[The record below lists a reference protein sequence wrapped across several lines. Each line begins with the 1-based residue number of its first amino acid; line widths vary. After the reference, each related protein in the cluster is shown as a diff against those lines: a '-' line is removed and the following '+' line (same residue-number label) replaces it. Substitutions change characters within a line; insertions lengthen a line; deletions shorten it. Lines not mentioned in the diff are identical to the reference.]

1 MYRKKSISWNL
12 KILALGTFAALG
24 AILAPLATAGAAGL
38 LSPADGRLPPLRI
51 KDHQVSVV
59 IEDGYA
65 VTTVEQSFDNP
76 HPRDLEAIYSF
87 PVPDHAAV
95 SEFTYWIDGRPVSGE
110 VLARPEARRLYE
122 TQKSAGNE
130 TALAEQDSHKT
141 FELSVWPV
149 RAGSDVRIRLVYLQ
163 AVSLDS
169 GIGRYVYPLEEG
181 TVDEDKLAFWT
192 ANDVISGRFSFDLAL
207 RSAYPVAAVR
217 LPEHPQAAVERV
229 SDGIWRVRMDNAAA
243 AGDLEEGGA
252 IPATM
257 DPVGAQTS
265 NPSPA
270 HRLDKDIVVYWR
282 HAAGLPGSVELT
294 AHKTD
299 PESRGTFMLVLTP
312 GDDLKPITGG
322 ADWIFV
328 LDKSGSMRSKIHTLI
343 AGVERALDKLR
354 PEDRFR
360 VVVFDTAARDLTGGL
375 LPATSENLRRSLEAL
390 RAIQP
395 GNGTNLFA
403 GLGSGL
409 SRLDADRTATV
420 LLVTDGVAN
429 VGEVKQRAFLDLVR
443 RQDVRLFT
451 FIMGN
456 SANRPLLEAM
466 TRESG
471 GAAFAISNSDD
482 IVGAVLSA
490 TAKVTHEAMYD
501 VKLDIEGVDVGDL
514 APARIGSLY
523 RGQQLVLFG
532 HYRGHGAP
540 EVTLR
545 ARVSG
550 RPVSYR
556 TRFDFPAVAKTD
568 PEVERL
574 WAFAAIEDHLQEIA
588 DFGEDADRKQAVVD
602 LAVEHGLVTTYTSM
616 VVVRDE
622 VFQQLGIDRR
632 NSARLAIEAE
642 ARKDRAA
649 QPVASRR
656 VDTAQPMFQSNRPS
670 YGNGSGAGTG
680 SGGGA
685 GSHGAL
691 GLVLALVFA
700 WVAWSR
706 RKVQAGAG
714 AGAGG

>member
-1 MYRKKSISWNL
+1 MYRKQSMSWKL
-12 KILALGTFAALG
+12 KILALATIAALG
-24 AILAPLATAGAAGL
+24 GILAPMATAGAAGL

-65 VTTVEQSFDNP
+65 VTKVEQTFSNP
-76 HPRDLEAIYSF
+76 HPRDLEAVYSF

-122 TQKSAGNE
+122 AEKSAGNE

-149 RAGSDVRIRLVYLQ
+149 RAGGDVRIRLVYLQ
-163 AVSLDS
+163 AASLDS

-192 ANDVISGRFSFDLAL
+192 ANDEVSGRFSFDLAL

-217 LPEHPQAAVERV
+217 LPEHPQAAIERV
-229 SDGIWRVRMDNAAA
+229 SDGIWRVRMDNAVA
-243 AGDLEEGGA
+243 AGDLEESGVT
-252 IPATM
+252 PAGM
-257 DPVGAQTS
+257 QVSG
-265 NPSPA
+265 PSPA

-294 AHKTD
+294 AYKAD
-299 PESRGTFMLVLTP
+299 PEGRGTFMLVLTP
-312 GDDLKPITGG
+312 GDDLKPITEG

-343 AGVERALDKLR
+343 AGVERALGKLR

-360 VVVFDTAARDLTGGL
+360 VVVFDTSARDLTGGL
-375 LPATSENLRRSLEAL
+375 IPATPENVQRSLGLL
-390 RAIQP
+390 RGIQP

-403 GLGSGL
+403 GLDSGL

-429 VGEVKQRAFLDLVR
+429 VGEVKHRAFLDLVR

-471 GAAFAISNSDD
+471 GTAFAISNSDD

-532 HYRGHGAP
+532 HYRGHGAAD
-540 EVTLR
+540 VTLR

-616 VVVRDE
+616 IVVRDG

-632 NSARLAIEAE
+632 NSARLATEAE
-642 ARKDRAA
+642 ARKNRAA

-656 VDTAQPMFQSNRPS
+656 VDTAQPMFQSNRPG
-670 YGNGSGAGTG
+670 YGNGSGAGG
-680 SGGGA
+680 SAGGGA

>member
-1 MYRKKSISWNL
+1 MYRRQSMSWKL
-12 KILALGTFAALG
+12 KILALAMIAAAG
-24 AILAPLATAGAAGL
+24 AILAPMATAGAAGL

-51 KDHQVSVV
+51 KDHHVSVV

-65 VTTVEQSFDNP
+65 VTKVEQTFDNP
-76 HPRDLEAIYSF
+76 HPRDLEAVYSF

-95 SEFTYWIDGRPVSGE
+95 SEFTYWIDGQPVSGE
-110 VLARPEARRLYE
+110 VLARPEARRVYE
-122 TQKSAGNE
+122 AQKSAGNE

-149 RAGSDVRIRLVYLQ
+149 RAGQDVRIRLVYLQ
-163 AVSLDS
+163 AVNLDS

-192 ANDVISGRFSFDLAL
+192 ANDEVSGRFSFDLAL

-217 LPEHPQAAVERV
+217 LPEHPQAAIERV
-229 SDGIWRVRMDNAAA
+229 SDGIWRVRMDNGVA
-243 AGDLEEGGA
+243 AGDPEDSDV
-252 IPATM
+252 IPAGM
-257 DPVGAQTS
+257 HPVGMQV
-265 NPSPA
+265 PSPSPV
-270 HRLDKDIVVYWR
+270 HRLDKDVVVYWR

-294 AHKTD
+294 AYKAD
-299 PESRGTFMLVLTP
+299 PEGRGTFMLVLTP
-312 GDDLKPITGG
+312 GDDLKPITEGS
-322 ADWIFV
+322 DWIFV

-343 AGVERALDKLR
+343 AGVEQALGKLR

-360 VVVFDTAARDLTGGL
+360 VVVFDTSARDLTGGF
-375 LPATSENLRRSLEAL
+375 LPATPENVRRSLDLL
-390 RAIQP
+390 RSIQP

-403 GLGSGL
+403 GLDSGL
-409 SRLDADRTATV
+409 SRLDADRTASV

-429 VGEVKQRAFLDLVR
+429 VGEVKHRAFLDLVR

-471 GAAFAISNSDD
+471 GTAFAISNSDD

-501 VKLDIEGVDVGDL
+501 VKLDIEGLDVGDL

-532 HYRGHGAP
+532 HYRGHGPA

-556 TRFDFPAVAKTD
+556 TRFDFPAVAKTN

-574 WAFAAIEDHLQEIA
+574 WAFAAIEDQLQEIA

-602 LAVEHGLVTTYTSM
+602 LAVEHGLVTRYTSM
-616 VVVRDE
+616 IVVRDG
-622 VFQQLGIDRR
+622 VFRQLGIDRR
-632 NSARLAIEAE
+632 NSARLATEAE
-642 ARKDRAA
+642 ARKGRAA
-649 QPVASRR
+649 QQVVSRR
-656 VDTAQPMFQSNRPS
+656 VDTAQPMFQSNRPG
-670 YGNGSGAGTG
+670 YGARGGT
-680 SGGGA
+680 GGGA
-685 GSHGAL
+685 GSHGAV
-691 GLVLALVFA
+691 GLALALVFA

-706 RKVQAGAG
+706 RKAHAGARG
-714 AGAGG
+714 

>member
-1 MYRKKSISWNL
+1 M
-12 KILALGTFAALG
+12 
-24 AILAPLATAGAAGL
+24 
-38 LSPADGRLPPLRI
+38 PP
-51 KDHQVSVV
+51 
-59 IEDGYA
+59 G
-65 VTTVEQSFDNP
+65 
-76 HPRDLEAIYSF
+76 
-87 PVPDHAAV
+87 
-95 SEFTYWIDGRPVSGE
+95 GMRPVGM
-110 VLARPEARRLYE
+110 
-122 TQKSAGNE
+122 Q
-130 TALAEQDSHKT
+130 
-141 FELSVWPV
+141 
-149 RAGSDVRIRLVYLQ
+149 GS
-163 AVSLDS
+163 S
-169 GIGRYVYPLEEG
+169 
-181 TVDEDKLAFWT
+181 
-192 ANDVISGRFSFDLAL
+192 
-207 RSAYPVAAVR
+207 
-217 LPEHPQAAVERV
+217 
-229 SDGIWRVRMDNAAA
+229 
-243 AGDLEEGGA
+243 
-252 IPATM
+252 
-257 DPVGAQTS
+257 
-265 NPSPA
+265 PSPA

-282 HAAGLPGSVELT
+282 HAAGLPGSVELI
-294 AHKTD
+294 AHKAD
-299 PESRGTFMLVLTP
+299 PEGRGTFMLVLTP

-322 ADWIFV
+322 SDWIFV

-343 AGVERALDKLR
+343 AGVERALGKLR

-360 VVVFDTAARDLTGGL
+360 VVVFDTSARDLTGGF
-375 LPATSENLRRSLEAL
+375 LPATPQNVRRSLDIL
-390 RAIQP
+390 RGIQP

-403 GLGSGL
+403 GLDSGL
-409 SRLDADRTATV
+409 SRLDADRTASV

-429 VGEVKQRAFLDLVR
+429 VGEVKHRAFLDLVR

-471 GAAFAISNSDD
+471 GTAFAISNSDD

-501 VKLDIEGVDVGDL
+501 VKLEIEGVDVGDL

-532 HYRGHGAP
+532 HYRGSGPA

-556 TRFDFPAVAKTD
+556 TRFDFPAVAKTN

-616 VVVRDE
+616 IVVRDE

-632 NSARLAIEAE
+632 NSARLFTEAE

-649 QPVASRR
+649 QQLASRR
-656 VDTAQPMFQSNRPS
+656 VDTAQPMFQSNRPG
-670 YGNGSGAGTG
+670 YGTGGGAGTG
-680 SGGGA
+680 AGGGA
-685 GSHGAL
+685 GSHGAV
-691 GLVLALVFA
+691 GLALALVFA

-706 RKVQAGAG
+706 RKAHAGT
-714 AGAGG
+714 GG